1 MLLFM
6 FIFFS
11 FQNLLL
17 KEWSRK
23 NNILF
28 FKNTLDGQAKF
39 FRSPQIENPQIQST
53 NSPQLSLSKRSSKSS
68 FYNDFI
74 ICTNLLQHYMLY
86 FWEEKACIF
95 VLAEILSPQRS

>member
-1 MLLFM
+1 MSLFM
-6 FIFFS
+6 FIFFN

-23 NNILF
+23 DNISF

-53 NSPQLSLSKRSSKSS
+53 NSAQLSLSKRSSKSS
-68 FYNDFI
+68 F
-74 ICTNLLQHYMLY
+74 
-86 FWEEKACIF
+86 
-95 VLAEILSPQRS
+95 